1 MDVGELVASLRL
13 NLAEFKGGFD
23 QARAEV
29 RTGMNKVAS
38 EVESSSGKASK
49 AMKDMATNSTSAAN
63 DMAEGIRRGP
73 TQSLTDLDEE
83 AKRVTWNV
91 RGYLKDTGRVVTGI
105 LIAQGFYKVLSA
117 IEGSIS
123 ALFSFN
129 QQLQQSEI
137 AFEKM
142 LGSAKAAKGFMKD
155 LQDLS
160 ATTPFSYASAQK
172 AAQNL
177 LNVGWAADKVI
188 PTLRTVI
195 DAASLRGASP
205 DVIDGIVLALGQIA
219 NKGKVSAEELNQ
231 LADRGIPAYQILRKE
246 LHLTAAQMQNMGK
259 AGISSQ
265 IAIDALLRG
274 IDKYAGGTSEKVA
287 RTTGGLVSSIKD
299 NLLIVGNTAF
309 ASMFEGIRG
318 GLDGIDKSITKLRTA
333 ARAGGAGGIFEAI
346 FPASVRGEIRSI
358 IGAVRTITSAIGDIG
373 KAVWPI
379 AQVIGGVFVGALA
392 TVLPILAFVVRGIA
406 DLAKWALQCTPVV
419 RGVAL
424 AIIALTVASFAS
436 KAIMGLT
443 IALRAFLFLTTVP
456 AIIRGVGTAIR
467 FMMLAFTTNPIVAVI
482 TAISIALIGLA
493 MSSKTVSNWLD
504 NVGNKI
510 AALTGMDTSKIL
522 QPKPDEDGSL
532 ETYVNQLKDTKNA
545 YGDMG
550 EAATGAA
557 KDAAKANKDFIA
569 SFDEVFNMKDDQ
581 ANGAMGAF
589 PGPGGGAGGP
599 GGPGGGA
606 KVNTGTPGGSVTDAL
621 PKMPTFIM
629 LPELRWPNTGG
640 PTAVATAVEGS
651 MNQIRAALALTE
663 GQVVPSMGRI
673 GLGAELMGE
682 QVRTAVNTTQPVVT
696 TQTGLINTALGSIVP
711 ILKQVRDDW
720 NTTMTYLK
728 TQISSA
734 VVSIGGSITSL
745 NAAINSILPNTQR
758 LRTDWSITMSYLLST
773 IQATVPSISAQV
785 VMLNASLNTILPVL
799 LGVRTDWST
808 TMAHLMSTLQATV
821 PLISAQVVTLN
832 AVLNTLLPVL
842 LGVRTN
848 WSTTMT
854 HLLST
859 LTLTVPNLSIQWNI
873 LKASL
878 NSLLPVLSGIRT
890 AWSTT
895 AVHMLTEL
903 LTYVP
908 GLVVVWGVLK
918 SSLASLNPA
927 MQLISLNFHVM
938 LESLKKDLNVF
949 LPGII
954 ATLLTLAN
962 PLSSI
967 RTAISETQS
976 AWSNA
981 MASMQGSITSAVGPI
996 LSALQAVQKL
1006 YAEVMQMIGKAVSI
1020 PSISLPAIKLPDL
1033 SGVGSSLTS
1042 WWDKMKTALN
1052 PGTSI
1057 TDPNRGGAWQAVDK
1071 GAGSLKGVSD
1081 FLSGILVPGA
1091 GLGGVAGGLEGGAIK
1106 VGSKLQELIDSLK
1119 NLGAGNAIPG
1129 FAGGGIIRRDS
1140 IIRAGE
1146 KNNPEAIIPL
1156 SNSSAMQPFADAIVN
1171 SMGGSLSGSSS
1182 TQHITLNAGVLVADK
1197 AGLKELERIL
1207 ATFRQDEGT
1216 RGANA

>member
-13 NLAEFKGGFD
+13 NLSEFSKGFSE
-23 QARAEV
+23 ARNEV
-29 RTGMNKVAS
+29 RAGMSRVAS
-38 EVESSSGKASK
+38 EVEASSGRASK
-49 AMKDMATNSTSAAN
+49 AMNQMASSSSSAAGDMA
-63 DMAEGIRRGP
+63 DGIRKGP
-73 TQSLTDLDEE
+73 IQSLTDLDEE

-105 LIAQGFYKVLSA
+105 LIAQAFYKVLSA
-117 IEGSIS
+117 VESSIG
-123 ALFSFN
+123 AVFNFN
-129 QQLQQSEI
+129 QQLQQSTI

-142 LGSAKAAKGFMKD
+142 LGSAAAAKSFMQD

-160 ATTPFSYASAQK
+160 ATTPFSYESAQK

-246 LHLTAAQMQNMGK
+246 LNLSAKQMQNMGK

-274 IDKYAGGTSEKVA
+274 IDKYAGGTSAKVA

-299 NLLIVGNTAF
+299 NLLLVSNTAL
-309 ASMFEGIRG
+309 APMFEGIRK
-318 GLDGIDKSITKLRTA
+318 GLESVDKAVTRLRA
-333 ARAGGAGGIFEAI
+333 AGRAGGAGGIFEAI
-346 FPASVRGEIRSI
+346 FPPSVRGEIRTI
-358 IGAVRTITSAIGDIG
+358 IGAIRTITSAIGDIA

-379 AQVIGGVFVGALA
+379 VQVVGGVLVGALA
-392 TVLPILAFVVRGIA
+392 AVLPVLAVVVRGIS

-456 AIIRGVGTAIR
+456 AIIRGIGTAIR

-504 NVGNKI
+504 NVGKKI
-510 AALTGMDTSKIL
+510 AGLTGMDTSNVL

-532 ETYVNQLKDTKNA
+532 ETYINQLKDTTNS

-550 EAATGAA
+550 DAA
-557 KDAAKANKDFIA
+557 KDAAKDASKANKDFIA
-569 SFDEVFNMKDDQ
+569 SFDEVFNMKDD
-581 ANGAMGAF
+581 NSGSGGMPAF
-589 PGPGGGAGGP
+589 PGPGGGSG

-606 KVNTGTPGGSVTDAL
+606 KVGTGSGGGTAGDIV
-621 PKMPTFIM
+621 PKMPPFIM

-651 MNQIRAALALTE
+651 MNQIRASVAATE
-663 GQVVPSMGRI
+663 AAVVPGMGRI
-673 GLGAELMGE
+673 GAAANPMAQSIGAAGGAIVASNAN
-682 QVRTAVNTTQPVVT
+682 VRTDWSLTLQHLVSEVT
-696 TQTGLINTALGSIVP
+696 SKVPLVAAGFATIVTSLQTLFP
-711 ILKQVRDDW
+711 ITLAIRTDW
-720 NTTMTYLK
+720 GTTMGYLK
-728 TQISSA
+728 TQMSSA
-734 VVSIGGSITSL
+734 VTSISASVTNL
-745 NAAINSILPNTQR
+745 NTAINSILPNTQG
-758 LRTDWSITMSYLLST
+758 LRTDWSVTMSYLLST
-773 IQATVPSISAQV
+773 IQATVPLISAQTV
-785 VMLNASLNTILPVL
+785 ILNASLNTI
-799 LGVRTDWST
+799 
-808 TMAHLMSTLQATV
+808 
-821 PLISAQVVTLN
+821 
-832 AVLNTLLPVL
+832 LPVL

-859 LTLTVPNLSIQWNI
+859 LTATVPNLSMQWNI

-878 NSLLPVLSGIRT
+878 NTMLPVLSGIRT
-890 AWSTT
+890 AWTT
-895 AVHMLTEL
+895 TTVHMLTEL

-908 GLVVVWGVLK
+908 PLVVAWGVLK
-918 SSLASLNPA
+918 SSLSSLNPD
-927 MQLISLNFHVM
+927 MQSISLNFHVM
-938 LESLKKDLNVF
+938 LESFKKDLSIM

-954 ATLLTLAN
+954 ATLLTLTN

-967 RTAISETQS
+967 QTAVSNTQS

-981 MASMQGSITSAVGPI
+981 MAGMQGAISSAIGPI
-996 LSALQAVQKL
+996 LSSLQAVQKL
-1006 YAEVMQMIGKAVSI
+1006 YAEVMETVGQAVSI

-1042 WWDKMKTALN
+1042 WWNQMQSALK

-1057 TDPNRGGAWQAVDK
+1057 NDPNRGGGWKAVDSI
-1071 GAGSLKGVSD
+1071 GDSLKPVSD

-1091 GLGGVAGGLEGGAIK
+1091 GLGGVGAGLEGGAIK

-1119 NLGAGNAIPG
+1119 HLGAGNAIPG

-1156 SNSSAMQPFADAIVN
+1156 RNSSAMQPFADAIVN
-1171 SMGGSLSGSSS
+1171 SMGGNLGSTTS

-1197 AGLKELERIL
+1197 AGLKELERVL
-1207 ATFRQDEGT
+1207 ATFRQDEDT
-1216 RGANA
+1216 RGSNT